1 MEHLQSEGIRGADLV
16 FACIGPALEIFSRY
30 SRVETPEGREVTL
43 AEYLEKVWETV
54 GRAALGQVL
63 GTAEAKARNGA
74 AGAVEEDARLTAL
87 FLWTLQSTDA
97 DATSDNGED
106 DEAEE
111 TDDDEDAPRGKRK
124 GGFSLIYDVARR
136 FAQPLGIH
144 LENWEGR
151 IIETEKGVVRLLSV
165 SERAKQLFGEGGAQA
180 VAAELEKDPIKAAQ
194 MLLPGME
201 EEEQTPRI
209 RGRKGKAPR
218 AGATGVI
225 VSDDALRAHRE
236 ATKLDRVHAAMLL
249 QKSGRT
255 NALRALLKA
264 EQDRSPDFLR
274 LANALSAL
282 YPRHSEEKRLVD
294 AMLLAVPR

>member
-124 GGFSLIYDVARR
+124 GGFSLIFDVARR

-218 AGATGVI
+218 PGAAGAI

-236 ATKLDRVHAAMLL
+236 ATTLDRIHAAMLL